1 MEQQSGLVALHHRA
15 DFVGSWKEESLVVL
29 EVKSN
34 DRMSAIAR
42 WRRGRIVARPLD
54 AVEHDITCGE
64 AAVPGPSR

>member
-15 DFVGSWKEESLVVL
+15 DFVEESLVVL
-29 EVKSN
+29 GVKCN
-34 DRMSAIAR
+34 NRISAIAR

-54 AVEHDITCGE
+54 AMEHDITCGE